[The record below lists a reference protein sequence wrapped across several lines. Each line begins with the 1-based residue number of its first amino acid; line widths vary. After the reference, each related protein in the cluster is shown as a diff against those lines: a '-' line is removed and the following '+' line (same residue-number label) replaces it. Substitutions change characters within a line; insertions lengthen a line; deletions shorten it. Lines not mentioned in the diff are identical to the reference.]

1 MSKEQSLF
9 EQLGGTYTQID
20 GLFYPNLVIGQ
31 SQDANAFSGKY
42 GDLWK
47 QYMKEN
53 HSERYRLLVRLG
65 TLNRTAT
72 EINEDAYER
81 LDAIVS
87 SYKKKHQPENSNS
100 TMEMWRINQ
109 QANMIAEEIVLHEIV
124 YCYR

>member
-9 EQLGGTYTQID
+9 ERLGGTYTEID

-31 SQDANAFSGKY
+31 AEKVNAFSGKY

-53 HSERYRLLVRLG
+53 HPERYRLLVRLG
-65 TLNRTAT
+65 TLNQTAT
-72 EINEDAYER
+72 EINEDAYEGM
-81 LDAIVS
+81 DAITS
-87 SYKKKHQPENSNS
+87 SYKKKHQAKNTNS

-109 QANMIAEEIVLHEIV
+109 QANLVAEEIVLHEIV
-124 YCYR
+124 YCYH